1 MGIQT
6 AVEHKQR
13 GFGFGSL
20 IWVSTPWYSVSPTFT
35 FCLTGIFMFIY
46 TCILLKV
53 FPFPHGCFNLKSALR
68 KGLPRGQHI
77 LKLKMNILYD
87 QSASPTMK
95 SL

>member
-35 FCLTGIFMFIY
+35 FCLTGYFYAYLHMYPPQSIPLPPWLLQLEV
-46 TCILLKV
+46 CIME
-53 FPFPHGCFNLKSALR
+53 G
-68 KGLPRGQHI
+68 
-77 LKLKMNILYD
+77 
-87 QSASPTMK
+87 ASSGTAHSQAK
-95 SL
+95 DEHSV